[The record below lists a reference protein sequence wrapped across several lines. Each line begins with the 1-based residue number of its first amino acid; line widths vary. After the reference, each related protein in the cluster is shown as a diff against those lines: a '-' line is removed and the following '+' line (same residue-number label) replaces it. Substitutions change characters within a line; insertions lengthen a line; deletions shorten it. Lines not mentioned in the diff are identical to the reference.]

1 MKFTILTILTILTTA
16 VLSTASGI
24 TSNANSIKR
33 GEAELTVSI
42 DCPDTSALA
51 NSQMWV
57 DTSPIFSDLMANESY
72 RMQRNGNRFTL
83 SVHMELEEEIVG
95 LRFEC
100 DSSGFG
106 TMLSLQQ

>member
-42 DCPDTSALA
+42 DCPDT
-51 NSQMWV
+51 
-57 DTSPIFSDLMANESY
+57 
-72 RMQRNGNRFTL
+72 
-83 SVHMELEEEIVG
+83 
-95 LRFEC
+95 
-100 DSSGFG
+100 
-106 TMLSLQQ
+106 